1 MEIKGIGPFTVP
13 LKPSG
18 KTQPS
23 PASKDPAPQ
32 GNAPVRSTV
41 SGGAPERHAGVQAKD
56 LLSDDEQRYLES
68 LFPGA
73 TGTGNAAESYA
84 GKGRPGAVPPGT
96 LVDRK
101 G

>member
-18 KTQPS
+18 KTQSTPVTPEQ
-23 PASKDPAPQ
+23 PAQ
-32 GNAPVRSTV
+32 GTGRVKSTG
-41 SGGAPERHAGVQAKD
+41 SGVQAKD
-56 LLSDDEQRYLES
+56 LLSEDEQRYLES

-73 TGTGNAAESYA
+73 TGAGNAVESYA
-84 GKGRPGAVPPGT
+84 GKGRAGAVPPGT